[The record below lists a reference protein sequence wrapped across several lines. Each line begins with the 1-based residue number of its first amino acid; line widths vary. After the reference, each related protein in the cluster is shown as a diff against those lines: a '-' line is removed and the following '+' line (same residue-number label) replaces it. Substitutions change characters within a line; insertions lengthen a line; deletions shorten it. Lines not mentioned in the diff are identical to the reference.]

1 MKFFKSN
8 FAKKLIIIL
17 VILMIANV
25 AIPKEVKAWDL
36 GGILMKPITSIILA
50 NLVQIDVAMGVM
62 LNGLSIAVEGI
73 GRACRAV
80 YGRQC

>member
-17 VILMIANV
+17 VILMIANI

-50 NLVQIDVAMGVM
+50 NLVQIDVTMGII
-62 LNGLSIAVEGI
+62 LNGLSIGVTAI
-73 GRACRAV
+73 GRIYRVV